1 MAAHRIEIERFNVTC
16 LVAQDQPQ
24 PERLRERLEAVAAG
38 IGSALGDTLD
48 ALFDAHGEGVCLL
61 RRIELDLALDADA
74 AEPQMRAA
82 WAQAV
87 TLAVARRLSGDGENI
102 VRFASRA
109 AQLAHFLD
117 RLASGDAWSLWYHR
131 QYVGLCALPEAIA
144 ARTALL
150 TDDVTG
156 LASLQLQDGWARQR
170 LFGML
175 GGAECRRVL
184 DGFAAAGQAC
194 GQAGLTLA
202 LALPECRCAPSQI
215 GATALELYVALRAA
229 SGVTPGRAEAALSL
243 AVATVRASVAR
254 GDTALLDTLAA
265 SETAGH
271 VRATV
276 DACGVAG
283 IDLALALQAIGA
295 NERAALVQAMDAGCT
310 ARAIEYTTYG
320 GLFLLLDAL
329 DRVMPNDLEHWP
341 DCQGEHAGMPAAQLL
356 RLLVLANGLGPEH
369 APHILEDSLWR
380 TLFGVPPR
388 LHLADIARWSAAL
401 PATALAQWTRK
412 LRVTPLPAWP
422 ATPPK
427 VSRVLGRATNA
438 MLAAFA
444 RRLSGFAG
452 ASPAYLRANFLD
464 IGARVEH
471 ADGVLTVT
479 MARAPLDVILGM
491 SMLSNATL
499 ELAWLVS
506 PTVHLRRSFE

>member
-1 MAAHRIEIERFNVTC
+1 MTAHRIAIERFNVTC
-16 LVAQDQPQ
+16 LVAQDQPH

-38 IGSALGDTLD
+38 IGNALGESLD
-48 ALFDAHGEGVCLL
+48 ALFDAHGDGVCLL

-74 AEPQMRAA
+74 AEPHMRAA

-131 QYVGLCALPEAIA
+131 QYAGLRALPDAMA

-150 TDDVTG
+150 ADDVTG

-175 GGAECRRVL
+175 GEAECRRVL
-184 DGFAAAGQAC
+184 DAFASVGQAY
-194 GQAGLTLA
+194 GQAGLALA
-202 LALPECRCAPSQI
+202 LALPECRCAPSQV
-215 GATALELYVALRAA
+215 GAAALEMYVALAKA
-229 SGVTPGRAEAALSL
+229 SGLTPGRAEAALAL
-243 AVATVRASVAR
+243 AVGAVRASLAR
-254 GDTALLDTLAA
+254 GDTALLDALA
-265 SETAGH
+265 SSDTAGH
-271 VRATV
+271 MRATV
-276 DACGVAG
+276 DAFGGAG
-283 IDLALALQAIGA
+283 IDMALALQAISA
-295 NERAALVQAMDAGCT
+295 PERAALAEAMGADCT
-310 ARAIEYTTYG
+310 PRSVEYTAYG

-329 DRVMPNDLEHWP
+329 DRVMPDDLEHWP
-341 DCQGEHAGMPAAQLL
+341 DCQGTHADMPAGPLL
-356 RLLVLANGLGPEH
+356 RLLVLANGLGLEQ
-369 APHILEDSLWR
+369 APHILEDSYWR

-388 LHLADIARWSAAL
+388 LNLADIARWSAAM
-401 PATALAQWTRK
+401 PTTALAQWTRK
-412 LRVTPLPAWP
+412 LRLAPLPAWP
-422 ATPPK
+422 AVPPK

-438 MLAAFA
+438 LLQAFA

-471 ADGVLTVT
+471 ADGILNATL
-479 MARAPLDVILGM
+479 ARAPLDVILGM
-491 SMLSNATL
+491 STLSNATL
-499 ELAWLVS
+499 ELAWLAS
-506 PTVHLRRSFE
+506 PIVHLRRNFD

>member
-16 LVAQDQPQ
+16 LVAQDQPH

-38 IGSALGDTLD
+38 IGSALGGTLD
-48 ALFDAHGEGVCLL
+48 ALFDAHGDGVCLL

-87 TLAVARRLSGDGENI
+87 TLAVARRLSGDGDNI

-131 QYVGLCALPEAIA
+131 QFAGLCTLPDAIA

-150 TDDVTG
+150 ADGSTG

-175 GGAECRRVL
+175 GEAECRRVL
-184 DGFAAAGQAC
+184 DTFAAGGQAC
-194 GQAGLTLA
+194 GQAGLA
-202 LALPECRCAPSQI
+202 FAHALPECRCAPSQI
-215 GATALELYVALRAA
+215 GATALELYVALGAA
-229 SGVTPGRAEAALSL
+229 SGLTPGRAEAALAL
-243 AVATVRASVAR
+243 AVATVRASVAS
-254 GDTALLDTLAA
+254 GDTGLLDTLA
-265 SETAGH
+265 SSDTGGH
-271 VRATV
+271 MRATV
-276 DACGVAG
+276 DGFGAAG
-283 IDLALALQAIGA
+283 IDLTMALQAVGDT
-295 NERAALVQAMDAGCT
+295 ERAALMQAMG
-310 ARAIEYTTYG
+310 ARCAARTVEYTTYG
-320 GLFLLLDAL
+320 GLFLLLEAL
-329 DRVMPNDLEHWP
+329 DRVMPIDLEHWP
-341 DCQGEHAGMPAAQLL
+341 ACQGEHAGMPAAPLL

-369 APHILEDSLWR
+369 APHIFEDSLWR

-401 PATALAQWTRK
+401 PVIALAQWTRK
-412 LRVTPLPAWP
+412 LRVAPLPAWP
-422 ATPPK
+422 AAPPK
-427 VSRVLGRATNA
+427 ASRMLGRATNA
-438 MLAAFA
+438 MLQAFA
-444 RRLSGFAG
+444 RHLSGFGG

-471 ADGVLTVT
+471 ADGALTAT
-479 MARAPLDVILGM
+479 LARAPLDVILGM
-491 SMLSNATL
+491 STLSNATL
-499 ELAWLVS
+499 ELAWLAS
-506 PTVHLRRSFE
+506 PTVHLRRSFD